1 VAVGER
7 LHWGNEAMAVEIG
20 WSEDEA
26 PHLTSVRAG
35 GVDLELPAGRPLVEV
50 LTVADGHSPGTDRL
64 VRTAVGRRARYVD
77 HREVQV
83 DGGRELVLSVADPV
97 SGLRAEVRLELS
109 DDVAA
114 LRSRVRVVNG
124 GTGPAVLRS
133 VVSFAA
139 HLGHPAGSAPSD
151 EVGGVR
157 GWTLHRALSEWLG
170 EGRWFAEAG
179 DAVRFPRLAEELT
192 GQDPRSARTVVSTGT
207 RSSGTHVPVAAA
219 VDARAGAAWAWQ
231 IEHNGGWRY
240 ELGEDTADGY
250 LALGGPTDN
259 DHQWLKVLQPGDSFT
274 SVPVTV
280 TLASDLGG
288 ALADLTRHR
297 RARRRPHPDN
307 AAPRV
312 VFNDYMN
319 TLEGDPTT
327 ERLLPLVD
335 AAAAVG
341 AEVFC
346 IDAGWYDDSGHW
358 WDSVGEWQPST
369 TRFPGGLGEVVDR
382 IRGHGMTPGLWLEP
396 EVVGVRSPVADRL
409 PAAAFLQRAGQRV
422 VEHDRYHLDLRH
434 PAARGHLDAVVDR
447 LVADFGVGYLK
458 LDYNINPGAGT
469 DLDAD
474 SAGDGLLEHNRAHL
488 DWLDAVL
495 DRHPTLVLENCGSG
509 ALRSDPAMLSRLQL
523 QSTSDQQDPL
533 RYPPVAAAAP
543 AAMLPEQAASWA
555 YPQPGMT
562 PEEAAFTL
570 VTGLSGRLYLSGYL
584 NRMDPDL
591 RGLVAEAVRLGKELR
606 DDLATTIPFWPL
618 GLPGWDD
625 PWVALGLAGPAGTH
639 LFVWSR
645 DPAQPEVVLDL
656 AGAAGPGLTLDDGP
670 TVEQVFP
677 AALPAWTTAP
687 EPQQGRVRVRNTSGT
702 PAARVFRV
710 GHGPG
715 RS

>member
-1 VAVGER
+1 MSEQLR
-7 LHWGNEAMAVEIG
+7 WGHEALSVEVG
-20 WSEDEA
+20 WSDEQA
-26 PHLTSVRAG
+26 PHLAAIRAG
-35 GVDLELPAGRPLVEV
+35 EVDLELPPGRPLVEL

-64 VRTAVGRRARYVD
+64 VRTAVGLRARYAG
-77 HREVQV
+77 HREVEV
-83 DGGRELVLSVADPV
+83 DGGRELVVTVADPG
-97 SGLRAEVRLELS
+97 SGIRADLVLELA
-109 DDVAA
+109 DGVAA
-114 LRSRVRVVNG
+114 LRSRVRVVNDS
-124 GTGPAVLRS
+124 TEPVALRS

-139 HLGHPAGSAPSD
+139 YLGHAAGGAAPTRAA
-151 EVGGVR
+151 GIR

-170 EGRWFAEAG
+170 EGRWFAEPG
-179 DAVRFPRLAEELT
+179 DALRFPVLAEQLT

-207 RSSGTHVPVAAA
+207 WSSGTHVPTAVA
-219 VDARAGAAWAWQ
+219 VDAEAGLAWAWQ

-240 ELGEDTADGY
+240 ELGEDTVDGY
-250 LALGGPTDN
+250 VALSGPTDN
-259 DHQWLKVLQPGDSFT
+259 DHAWLKVLAAGDSFE
-274 SVPVTV
+274 SVPVTLTV
-280 TLASDLGG
+280 ASDLGG
-288 ALADLTRHR
+288 ALANLTGHR

-307 AAPRV
+307 AAPRI

-335 AAAAVG
+335 AAAAAG

-358 WDSVGEWQPST
+358 WDSVGEWQPSR
-369 TRFPGGLGEVVDR
+369 TRFPGGLAEVIDR
-382 IRGHGMTPGLWLEP
+382 IHGHEMTAGLWLEP

-409 PAAAFLQRAGQRV
+409 PAEAFLQRAGQRV
-422 VEHDRYHLDLRH
+422 VEHGRYHLDLRH

-447 LVADFGVGYLK
+447 LVDDFGIGYFK

-469 DLDAD
+469 DHDAD
-474 SAGDGLLEHNRAHL
+474 SAGDGLLGHNRAHL
-488 DWLDAVL
+488 DWLDGVL
-495 DRHPTLVLENCGSG
+495 DRHPTLILENCGSG

-533 RYPPVAAAAP
+533 RYPPIAAAAP

-555 YPQPGMT
+555 YPQPTMS

-591 RGLVAEAVRLGKELR
+591 LALVAEAVRLGKRLR
-606 DDLATTIPFWPL
+606 ADLASTTPWWPL

-625 PWVALGLAGPAGTH
+625 PWVALGLASPAATH

-645 DPAQPEVVLDL
+645 DPGQPEVVLDL
-656 AGAAGPGLTLDDGP
+656 AAVPGLGP
-670 TVEQVFP
+670 ARGTDLQVEQVFP
-677 AALPAWTTAP
+677 AALTTWTTRWSAQDTTLHVSN
-687 EPQQGRVRVRNTSGT
+687 ESGG
-702 PAARVFRV
+702 PAARVFRI
-710 GHGPG
+710 G
-715 RS
+715 S